1 MTARAAAS
9 LLAGRVALAAASA
22 FAQQPAQQRPDAAA
36 VFPVAADIVW
46 IDAVAVDGSERPLPT
61 LGPEDFEVLDRAE
74 RRPIVLFRPPDPEAT
89 GRSVVFL
96 IEDALARDWHVA
108 RARDL
113 ISRAASKAAP
123 GDQIVLVAP
132 ASHVAASARL
142 PEAASALRAALA
154 RVAPH
159 DDIARAATQALE
171 VRRLNE
177 SRIDSIVTA
186 LEALRGHAG
195 PRALVVLGP
204 PSPFRAD
211 GSFGRAAYERVM
223 RASQRAAAPVYF
235 LEWEAESGLLA
246 MPEHGPG
253 PEPGGEALAGVA
265 PVVPMTGPAPPPQ
278 PGTLLYEKLA
288 EDSGGFATRT
298 HTTWSWSLGRVYD
311 RARAGYLLGIP
322 SAPESRDGRYHPL
335 EVRVTRG
342 GVKLYSR
349 KGYFAPE
356 AEAVP

>member
-1 MTARAAAS
+1 VSARAAAS
-9 LLAGRVALAAASA
+9 LLAGQVALAAASA
-22 FAQQPAQQRPDAAA
+22 FAQQPAPQRPDAAA
-36 VFPVAADIVW
+36 VFPVTADMVW
-46 IDAVAVDGSERPLPT
+46 IDAVAVDGSERPVAT
-61 LGPEDFEVLDRAE
+61 LGPEDFEVRDRGE
-74 RRPIVLFRPPDPEAT
+74 RRPIILFRPPDPEAT

-113 ISRAASKAAP
+113 ISRAAAKAAT
-123 GDQIVLVAP
+123 GDGIVLVAP
-132 ASHVAASARL
+132 ASHVAVSARL
-142 PEAASALRAALA
+142 PEAARALQAALA
-154 RVAPH
+154 RVKPH
-159 DDIARAATQALE
+159 DEIARAANDVAE
-171 VRRLNE
+171 VRRLSE

-186 LEALRGHAG
+186 LDALRGHAG
-195 PRALVVLGP
+195 PRAVVVLGP
-204 PSPFRAD
+204 PCPFRAD

-235 LEWEAESGLLA
+235 LEWEVESGPLA
-246 MPEHGPG
+246 IPEPGPG
-253 PEPGGEALAGVA
+253 PEPGEALAGVA
-265 PVVPMTGPAPPPQ
+265 PVVPMTGLAPPPQ
-278 PGTLLYEKLA
+278 LETLLYEKLA

-322 SAPESRDGRYHPL
+322 STPESRDGRYHAL

-349 KGYFAPE
+349 KGYFAPK
-356 AEAVP
+356 AD